1 MGAARVR
8 ADPRNGAPPIAYP
21 RSFSFLL
28 GLLLPRRAM
37 RHEKGVHMDEK
48 RAARRRLQL
57 RRAYLSTARDMDI
70 VANFER
76 TSTLAAIVI
85 GLAFGIMFFAGLI

>member
-1 MGAARVR
+1 MKHK
-8 ADPRNGAPPIAYP
+8 N
-21 RSFSFLL
+21 
-28 GLLLPRRAM
+28 M
-37 RHEKGVHMDEK
+37 TT
-48 RAARRRLQL
+48 RRRLQL
-57 RRAYLSTARDMDI
+57 RRAYLSTTRDMDI